1 MKNLLVFLGF
11 AGAVHLAIMANATE
25 VNFITPPADTANF
38 NDQDT
43 TKNNRQANPKNKRN
57 NTREKTG
64 MPPDIRTD
72 TATVPPTPFD
82 TSSNPSGQ
90 RRN

>member
-1 MKNLLVFLGF
+1 MKSIL
-11 AGAVHLAIMANATE
+11 AVLALSGGIQLAIMANATE
-25 VNFITPPADTANF
+25 INYNALPAATGLF

-43 TKNNRQANPKNKRN
+43 TKSKRQANPKNKSSNPRDSI
-57 NTREKTG
+57 G

-82 TSSNPSGQ
+82 TLSNPP
-90 RRN
+90 RH

>member
-1 MKNLLVFLGF
+1 MKSILAILAISG
-11 AGAVHLAIMANATE
+11 GIQLAIMANATE
-25 VNFITPPADTANF
+25 ISYNALPAATDYF

-43 TKNNRQANPKNKRN
+43 TKSKRQANPKNKSSNPRDSI
-57 NTREKTG
+57 G

-82 TSSNPSGQ
+82 TLSNPS
-90 RRN
+90 RH

>member
-1 MKNLLVFLGF
+1 MKNILAILALSGGIQLV
-11 AGAVHLAIMANATE
+11 IMANANE
-25 VNFITPPADTANF
+25 VSFNASPAATGYF

-43 TKNNRQANPKNKRN
+43 TKSKRQANPKNKRSN
-57 NTREKTG
+57 PRDSIG

-82 TSSNPSGQ
+82 TLSNPSRQ
-90 RRN
+90 RRI

>member
-1 MKNLLVFLGF
+1 MKSILAILALSGGVQ
-11 AGAVHLAIMANATE
+11 LAIMANVTE
-25 VNFITPPADTANF
+25 VNFNAPPAAINYF

-43 TKNNRQANPKNKRN
+43 TKSKRQANPKNKRS
-57 NTREKTG
+57 NTRDSIG

-82 TSSNPSGQ
+82 TLSNPSRH
-90 RRN
+90 RRT